1 MGTTRC
7 ASPLKEGD
15 GSSDGEIV
23 IDTGDGNDTVLI
35 DGETDADVEVDAGR
49 GDDVVVV
56 DTDALVEVV
65 TGEGSDAVVDGG
77 STTIVDDTSADALV
91 PLGMR

>member
-1 MGTTRC
+1 MMVIVPVMLR
-7 ASPLKEGD
+7 
-15 GSSDGEIV
+15 SSS
-23 IDTGDGNDTVLI
+23 DTGDGNDTVLI
-35 DGETDADVEVDAGR
+35 DGETDADVEVDTGR

-56 DTDALVEVV
+56 DTDSTVEVV

-77 STTIVDDTSADALV
+77 NAGIVDATNARCLI